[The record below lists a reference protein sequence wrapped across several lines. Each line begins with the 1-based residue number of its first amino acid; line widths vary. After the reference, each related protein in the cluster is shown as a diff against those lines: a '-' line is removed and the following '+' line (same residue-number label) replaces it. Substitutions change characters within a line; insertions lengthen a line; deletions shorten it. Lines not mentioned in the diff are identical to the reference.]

1 MSQGDRSVAG
11 RYRTDVQGVR
21 AIGMAL
27 VVIGHIWLDRVT
39 GGVDVFFLVSA
50 YFLTRSLVA
59 KADGGRVDPLAFWA
73 RVGLRILPAAMAVIF
88 LTFIAGS
95 FLLPITL
102 WKPFAL
108 NGVMATV
115 QLENLQ
121 LLREST
127 DYLARDTPAS
137 PFQQFWALS
146 TQMQF
151 FAVLPLLI
159 LACRAL
165 SGRRGYD
172 RRVHVAV
179 FGVLGIASFA
189 FALWI
194 LARNPAPHYF
204 NPAARFWQFAAGAIL
219 AVTADRVR
227 PGAAA
232 ARAMGWGG
240 LAAIVSTAW
249 IVPPDAPYP
258 GLAALWPVGGATL
271 LLLAGGDAGVRGSA
285 AALLSHRWL
294 QRAAAISFTVYL
306 CHWPILTYGQ
316 EWLGTTRLTLMQG
329 GVVIALSVLAALS
342 LKRLVEDPMRRL
354 GEARP
359 IARLPRRRGALAALV
374 LALLPALPNL
384 AYAYGW
390 ERHFAAVE
398 ARYLATPRRYRP
410 PLPVV
415 RGDPA
420 LPPGIDAQLAAIGT
434 LLPEPY
440 GNGCDT
446 KERSARVTTCFSGT
460 RNPGAPLVALVGGS
474 HSTQFHPALKRIAQ
488 AQGWRLVS
496 ITKSACPID
505 GEYNGVLRTGT
516 GAARCRAWAR
526 AAVARVLALR
536 PALVVTTA
544 TRPGPGNRGDEVPP
558 GFPPVWRTWTR
569 AGIAVLA
576 IRDTPRAE
584 HYRVPVCID
593 RHRADFAGRC
603 DLDRATHLSVPSPI
617 DALPPMPGVRFLD
630 LSDHICG
637 PRVCPVV
644 IDGIV
649 VYHDNSHLSVPFV
662 ERLTPLLA
670 GPIGGM
676 LQTARQPW
684 QPGGA
689 GLKSD
694 RSVRPSRPAITG
706 Q

>member
-1 MSQGDRSVAG
+1 MNDRSGAG
-11 RYRTDVQGVR
+11 RYRTDVQGLR

-59 KADGGRVDPLAFWA
+59 KAEGGGVDPLAFWA
-73 RVGLRILPAAMAVIF
+73 RVGLRILPAAMAVAL
-88 LTFIAGS
+88 LTFVAGS

-102 WKPFAL
+102 WKSFAL
-108 NGVMATV
+108 NGVMAVV

-137 PFQQFWALS
+137 PFQQYWALS

-151 FAVLPLLI
+151 FAVLPLLV
-159 LACRAL
+159 LACRWI
-165 SGRRGYD
+165 GRGPGYD

-179 FGVLGIASFA
+179 FGVLGILSFA

-204 NPAARFWQFAAGAIL
+204 NPATRFWQFAAGAIL

-240 LAAIVSTAW
+240 LALVVLTAW
-249 IVPPDAPYP
+249 IVPPGAPFP
-258 GLAALWPVGGATL
+258 GLAALVPVGGATL
-271 LLLAGGDAGVRGSA
+271 LLLAGGDAGLRGSA
-285 AALLSHRWL
+285 AAMLSHPWL
-294 QRAAAISFTVYL
+294 QRAATISFTVYL
-306 CHWPILTYGQ
+306 CHWPILTYAQ
-316 EWLGTTRLTLMQG
+316 EWAGTTKFGPAQG
-329 GVVIALSVLAALS
+329 GAVIAASVLLAML

-354 GEARP
+354 GEAGP
-359 IARLPRRRGALAALV
+359 IARLPRHRAALAGLTI
-374 LALLPALPNL
+374 ALLPTLPNL

-390 ERHFAAVE
+390 QRHFAGVE
-398 ARYLATPRRYRP
+398 ARYLATPRHPGP
-410 PLPVV
+410 PLRVV
-415 RGDPA
+415 AGDTR

-446 KERSARVTTCFSGT
+446 KERSAAVVACFAGS
-460 RNPGAPLVALVGGS
+460 RKEGAPLVALVGGS
-474 HSTQFHPALKRIAQ
+474 HSTQFHPALKRLAE
-488 AQGWRLVS
+488 ARGWRLVS

-505 GEYNGVLRTGT
+505 GDYNGVLRTGT
-516 GAARCRAWAR
+516 GAAQCSAWA
-526 AAVARVLALR
+526 AAAAAKVIALR

-544 TRPGPGNRGDEVPP
+544 TRPGPGNRGDLIPP
-558 GFPPVWRTWTR
+558 GFPPVWRRWSD
-569 AGIAVLA
+569 AGIGVLA
-576 IRDTPRAE
+576 IRDNPRAE
-584 HYRVPVCID
+584 TYRVPVCID
-593 RHRADFAGRC
+593 RHRTDFARC
-603 DLDRATHLSVPSPI
+603 DLNRATHLSVPSPLA
-617 DALPPMPGVRFLD
+617 DAPAIPGVRYLD

-637 PRVCPVV
+637 PGVCPVL

-662 ERLTPLLA
+662 QRLAPVL
-670 GPIGGM
+670 
-676 LQTARQPW
+676 W
-684 QPGGA
+684 
-689 GLKSD
+689 
-694 RSVRPSRPAITG
+694 PAIRDMVRD
-706 Q
+706 